1 MGDSRIVAHRFGE
14 NLRRLRNRADLS
26 QEEMGFRSG
35 LHRTEIGVLERGE
48 RLPRIDTMLKLGAAL
63 GVKFECPLL
72 VGLEWR
78 PGVLQRGSFSSSA
91 GPEQEVRED
100 GS

>member
-1 MGDSRIVAHRFGE
+1 MGDSKIVAKRFGE
-14 NLRRLRNRADLS
+14 NLRRLRNQADLS
-26 QEEMGFRSG
+26 QEEMGYRSS
-35 LHRTEIGVLERGE
+35 LHRTEIGILERGE

-72 VGLEWR
+72 AGLEWT
-78 PGVLQRGSFSSSA
+78 PGVFQPGSFSPGGA
-91 GPEQEVRED
+91 GREEPRG

>member
-1 MGDSRIVAHRFGE
+1 MGEAKIVAKRFGE
-14 NLRRLRNRADLS
+14 NLRRLRSQADLS

-63 GVKFECPLL
+63 GVMFTCPLL
-72 VGLEWR
+72 AGLEWT
-78 PGVLQRGSFSSSA
+78 PGSVQRGSFAADA
-91 GPEQEVRED
+91 GGED
-100 GS
+100 TA